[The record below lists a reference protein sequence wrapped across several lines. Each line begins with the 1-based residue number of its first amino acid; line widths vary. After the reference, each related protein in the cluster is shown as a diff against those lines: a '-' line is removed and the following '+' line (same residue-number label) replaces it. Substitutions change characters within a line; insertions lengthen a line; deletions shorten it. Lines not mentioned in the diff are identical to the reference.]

1 MHFQVEKAN
10 EFRSFLF
17 FAPSFL
23 LRSTYLLP
31 LRKRTTSPLFLNIP
45 PSPSFSYPCLFFFT
59 PFHLGEDWDER
70 KVAWLLVERDT
81 PSPPLPSQARE
92 AIIGSQ
98 MHSRRVPSAPLI
110 KSLMR
115 LPIEGGRSKAADKN
129 AADLSRVESSRV
141 ESREILYPFRWV
153 KRGEKENLL
162 AG

>member
-45 PSPSFSYPCLFFFT
+45 PSSSFSYPCLFFLPLFILERIGT
-59 PFHLGEDWDER
+59 RGRLLGCSSN
-70 KVAWLLVERDT
+70 VI
-81 PSPPLPSQARE
+81 SPPLPSRARE

-153 KRGEKENLL
+153 KRGEKEDLL

>member
-1 MHFQVEKAN
+1 MHFQAEKAN

-45 PSPSFSYPCLFFFT
+45 PSSSFSYPCLFFLLLFILERIGT
-59 PFHLGEDWDER
+59 RGRLLGCSSN
-70 KVAWLLVERDT
+70 VI
-81 PSPPLPSQARE
+81 PPPLPSRARE

-115 LPIEGGRSKAADKN
+115 LPIEGGR
-129 AADLSRVESSRV
+129 
-141 ESREILYPFRWV
+141 
-153 KRGEKENLL
+153 
-162 AG
+162 